1 MSSASSTE
9 MSFLISAGAPST
21 SFLASTRPRPVIPRT
36 TLITPTL
43 EAPTSF
49 STTVTVEGAAS
60 SAGAA
65 AATATGAAADTPY
78 LSSIA
83 FTSSLSSRIV
93 ASSTSARISYCVNFA
108 ILIFLLRQLLPLQ
121 LFLLLLVLQPVFLHR

>member
-83 FTSSLSSRIV
+83 FTS
-93 ASSTSARISYCVNFA
+93 
-108 ILIFLLRQLLPLQ
+108 
-121 LFLLLLVLQPVFLHR
+121 